1 MTHYDSTLKTSNKM
15 KEKKQI
21 KWRIELTEHQLRL
34 MAQCVEDCHRFIG
47 GQMELSNSTS
57 CLKHCRHLGEE
68 LHTLKPFV
76 TPELGRGASYGWS
89 GGSCPNDNQRKF
101 IAETY
106 YLYREIYHQV
116 TLDKAKDKD
125 MDWNVYLGETLTCK
139 DSGEPIKVER
149 VEL

>member
-1 MTHYDSTLKTSNKM
+1 MTHYDSTLKTSNNM
-15 KEKKQI
+15 KEK
-21 KWRIELTEHQLRL
+21 KWRIELTEHQLML
-34 MAQCVEDCHRFIG
+34 MAKCVEDCSRFIS

-68 LHTLKPFV
+68 LHTLQPFV
-76 TPELGRGASYGWS
+76 TPELGRGASYGWN
-89 GGSCPNDNQRKF
+89 GGSCPNDHQRKF

-125 MDWNVYLGETLTCK
+125 MDWNVYLGETLTCNE
-139 DSGEPIKVER
+139 SGEPIKVER
-149 VEL
+149 IG

>member
-1 MTHYDSTLKTSNKM
+1 M
-15 KEKKQI
+15 
-21 KWRIELTEHQLRL
+21 L
-34 MAQCVEDCHRFIG
+34 MAKCIEDCSRFIG
-47 GQMELSNSTS
+47 GQMEVSNSTT
-57 CLKHCRHLGEE
+57 CLKHGRHLGEE
-68 LHTLKPFV
+68 LRTLQPFV
-76 TPELGRGASYGWS
+76 TPELERGASYGWN
-89 GGSCPNDNQRKF
+89 GGSCPNENQRKF

-149 VEL
+149 VEYENR

>member
-1 MTHYDSTLKTSNKM
+1 M
-15 KEKKQI
+15 
-21 KWRIELTEHQLRL
+21 L
-34 MAQCVEDCHRFIG
+34 MAKCIEDCSRFIG
-47 GQMELSNSTS
+47 GQMELSNSTA
-57 CLKHCRHLGEE
+57 CLKHGRHLGEE
-68 LHTLKPFV
+68 LRTLQSFV
-76 TPELGRGASYGWS
+76 TPELERGASYGWN
-89 GGSCPNDNQRKF
+89 GGSCPDESQRKF

-149 VEL
+149 ID